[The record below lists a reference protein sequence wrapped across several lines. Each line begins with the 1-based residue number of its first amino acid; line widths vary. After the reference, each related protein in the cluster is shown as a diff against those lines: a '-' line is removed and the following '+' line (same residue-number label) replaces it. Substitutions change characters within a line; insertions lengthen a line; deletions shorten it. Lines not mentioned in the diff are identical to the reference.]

1 MATSTVIALVAL
13 GVAALATIFCLVKF
27 FMGSSPA
34 RSRSRSPS
42 HGGESSSRRSSRAP
56 RSSSP
61 ITFGNKAEGFIDRG
75 NGDSY
80 VNLFALFNAAAIEEA
95 EAKKAEEQDQLAKKT
110 AARDNRAKF
119 RASLLS
125 AAAHAVS
132 GSWRSLKVRAA
143 RAIMPKPLQREQPP
157 QSEVVSFKKKRH
169 G

>member
-13 GVAALATIFCLVKF
+13 ALAALVTIFCLVKF
-27 FMGSSPA
+27 FMGSSPV
-34 RSRSRSPS
+34 RSSSSKGR
-42 HGGESSSRRSSRAP
+42 ESSTKRSSRAP

-61 ITFGNKAEGFIDRG
+61 VTFGNKVEGFIDRG

-80 VNLFALFNAAAIEEA
+80 VNLFALFNAAALEEA
-95 EAKKAEEQDQLAKKT
+95 EAKKAEEQDQLAKKA

-125 AAAHAVS
+125 TTTHSLSA
-132 GSWRSLKVRAA
+132 GWRSLKIRAA
-143 RAIMPKPLQREQPP
+143 RAIMPKPLQREQS
-157 QSEVVSFKKKRH
+157 SEVVSFSNNKKQRH